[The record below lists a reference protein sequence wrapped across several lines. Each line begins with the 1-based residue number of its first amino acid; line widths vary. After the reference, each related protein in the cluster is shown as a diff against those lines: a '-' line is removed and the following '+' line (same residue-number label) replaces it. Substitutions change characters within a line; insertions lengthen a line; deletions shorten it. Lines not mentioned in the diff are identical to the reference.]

1 MRASYREKGIL
12 VKKLI
17 NYKGVIIS
25 VRRDLPHDL
34 FAANGFI
41 QAILFQLISITFTI
55 EPDIVLESVVG
66 DTSILVHLGFWTKI
80 RSPFE
85 YLQCYW
91 TQEKLTDS
99 FHVGQ

>member
-41 QAILFQLISITFTI
+41 QAILFQLISITVII
-55 EPDIVLESVVG
+55 EPDKV
-66 DTSILVHLGFWTKI
+66 
-80 RSPFE
+80 
-85 YLQCYW
+85 
-91 TQEKLTDS
+91 
-99 FHVGQ
+99 

>member
-34 FAANGFI
+34 NAHHLNTCNVTEHKQNFIPIAFMSANS
-41 QAILFQLISITFTI
+41 ASL
-55 EPDIVLESVVG
+55 
-66 DTSILVHLGFWTKI
+66 
-80 RSPFE
+80 
-85 YLQCYW
+85 
-91 TQEKLTDS
+91 
-99 FHVGQ
+99 

>member
-41 QAILFQLISITFTI
+41 QAILFQLISITVTV
-55 EPDIVLESVVG
+55 EPDKV
-66 DTSILVHLGFWTKI
+66 
-80 RSPFE
+80 
-85 YLQCYW
+85 
-91 TQEKLTDS
+91 
-99 FHVGQ
+99 